1 MGKRLSSSTG
11 TSINFGTSINC
22 SSKILKRHYTNIDP
36 LHDNGINSFQNL
48 GYSLWQS
55 SKKKSSGK
63 KCTNLNKSNNSKRCN
78 SPLNP

>member
-22 SSKILKRHYTNIDP
+22 SSKILGRHFKNIDP
-36 LHDNGINSFQNL
+36 LRDDGINSFQNL

-55 SKKKSSGK
+55 SKKSSGK
-63 KCTNLNKSNNSKRCN
+63 KKCINLNKSSNSKRCN